1 MTTYHLSLSQYK
13 TQKRQKSIIL
23 SVCFTRTQRRTIPTG
38 VHVLESQWDKAN
50 ECVVRHPG
58 AAALNILLA
67 KQVKSIQ
74 ELEIS
79 AIAAGE
85 PFTYEYLAKVL
96 PHTKKKPVTDPRKET
111 CFNSYFF
118 NAIKRQYRLQP
129 QTQED
134 HYKTYKVFNAYAP
147 GLLFKDFTY
156 NTLAGFD
163 KFCIERKLSDSTIW
177 KHHKNIKKYLNL
189 ASKEGVYSYAPGKH
203 PYDLFKA
210 PRAQGN
216 KTALSV
222 SELDRLE
229 KMELP
234 AHLDKHRWMFLFLC
248 YTGLRISDF
257 MRLTPSL
264 MEDDVLVIRPKK
276 TEHSSSAEV
285 HLPIKMLFGGKPYKI
300 WEQFNFDFPCHAKGF
315 ELRFN
320 ICLKQIAMLAGISK
334 KMSAHVGRH
343 TFLTHIAAKTGN
355 VFTVMS
361 LGGIR
366 KVDTAMVYVHL
377 AEQDNTKSLSM
388 IQW

>member
-1 MTTYHLSLSQYK
+1 MTTYHLTLSQYR
-13 TQKRQKSIIL
+13 TQKRQKSVIL
-23 SVCFTRTQRRTIPTG
+23 SVCFSRNQRRTIPTG
-38 VHVLESQWDKAN
+38 IHLLESQWDK
-50 ECVVRHPG
+50 EKELVIRHPG
-58 AAALNILLA
+58 AAALNVQLA
-67 KQVKSIQ
+67 KLVKSIQ
-74 ELEIS
+74 ELEVS

-96 PHTKKKPVTDPRKET
+96 PHAKKKPVTDPRKET

-134 HYKTYKVFNAYAP
+134 HYKTYKVFNAYVP

-189 ASKEGVYSYAPGKH
+189 ATKEGVYSYAPGKH
-203 PYDLFKA
+203 PYDLFKV
-210 PRAQGN
+210 PRVQGN

-222 SELDRLE
+222 SELDCLE

-257 MRLTPSL
+257 VRLTPAL
-264 MEDDVLVIRPKK
+264 MEDDTLVIRPQK
-276 TEHSSSAEV
+276 TEHSSSAEA
-285 HLPIKMLFGGKPYKI
+285 HLPIKILFGGKPYAI
-300 WEQFNFDFPCHAKGF
+300 WKWFDFDFPCHAKGF

-366 KVDTAMVYVHL
+366 KVDTAMVCVHL
-377 AEQDNTKSLSM
+377 AEQDNRKALAG
-388 IQW
+388 IRW

>member
-1 MTTYHLSLSQYK
+1 MTTYHLTLGQYR
-13 TQKRQKSIIL
+13 TQKRQKSIVL
-23 SVCFTRTQRRTIPTG
+23 SVCFSRTRRRTIPTG
-38 VHVLESQWDKAN
+38 IHVLESQWDK
-50 ECVVRHPG
+50 EKELVIRHPG
-58 AAALNILLA
+58 AAALNIQLA
-67 KQVKSIQ
+67 KLVKSIQ

-85 PFTYEYLAKVL
+85 KFTYEYLAKAR
-96 PHTKKKPVTDPRKET
+96 PHAKKKPVTDSRKET
-111 CFNSYFF
+111 CFNNYFF

-129 QTQED
+129 QTKED

-147 GLLFKDFTY
+147 KLLFKDFTY

-189 ASKEGVYSYAPGKH
+189 AAKEGVCAYAPGKH
-203 PYDLFKA
+203 PYDLFKV
-210 PRAQGN
+210 PRVQGN

-234 AHLDKHRWMFLFLC
+234 AYLDKHRRMFLFLC

-257 MRLTPSL
+257 VRLSPAM
-264 MEDDVLVIRPKK
+264 MEDYVLVVRPKK
-276 TEHSSSAEV
+276 TEHTSSAEV
-285 HLPIKMLFGGKPYKI
+285 HLPIKILFGGKPYEI
-300 WEQFNFDFPCHAKGF
+300 WEKFDFDFPCHAKGF

-320 ICLKQIAMLAGISK
+320 QCLKQIAMLAGIGK

-377 AEQDNTKSLSM
+377 AEQDNRKALAK
-388 IQW
+388 IRW